1 MKHHRRRRH
10 HHHHFNMSKL
20 ADKTQRNRTR
30 VHIGPS

>member
-30 VHIGPS
+30 VVVYI